1 MRANLLEKL
10 KWKAFR
16 FNVGMDLKK
25 VNKGLNFLD
34 NNPEFISHESGPTIY
49 ELVIAKKVLEIIKDV
64 RSKDDFEKKLLEK
77 YPDFYEYN
85 KTVRILK
92 QHSNFFKSIR

>member
-16 FNVGMDLKK
+16 FNARMDLKN
-25 VNKGLNFLD
+25 VNKALNFLD
-34 NNPEFISHESGPTIY
+34 NNPEFISYESVPTIY
-49 ELVIAKKVLEIIKDV
+49 ELAIVKKVLEIIKDV
-64 RSKDDFEKKLLEK
+64 RNKDDFEKKLLEK
-77 YPDFYEYN
+77 YPDFYAYN
-85 KTVRILK
+85 KTVKILK

>member
-10 KWKAFR
+10 KWKVFR
-16 FNVGMDLKK
+16 FNARMDLKN
-25 VNKGLNFLD
+25 VNKALNFLN
-34 NNPEFISHESGPTIY
+34 NNPAFVSYESGPTIY

-64 RSKDDFEKKLLEK
+64 INKADFEKKLLEK

-85 KTVRILK
+85 KTVKTLK
-92 QHSNFFKSIR
+92 QHSNFFKSIK